1 MVTFIRR
8 SAWTFGLGSV
18 LVLGCGTTPDVAE
31 TAEAAGGGMEEGG
44 ADGQGG
50 DPGSEPLNDRPD
62 HGVHVG
68 MHDEPGED
76 PCDPV
81 ALGCGDH
88 ATCVGTESTG
98 QCVCEGGF
106 AGDGYACSNI
116 DECMLGSAVC
126 DPHASCFDTVGS
138 YTCECDPGFVGDG
151 STCDDVDECAN
162 GSAHCDDSAQCF
174 NLVGSFACTC
184 PPGFAPHGG
193 GCVDIDEC
201 AGEPGPCAAEAM
213 CTNLPGGFACA
224 CPPGYFGDGF
234 NCAVC
239 VILDGQC
246 YVEGQ

>member
-106 AGDGYACSNI
+106 AGDEG
-116 DECMLGSAVC
+116 
-126 DPHASCFDTVGS
+126 HAEHAFGAIPLHRRPTGFDDNQPV
-138 YTCECDPGFVGDG
+138 
-151 STCDDVDECAN
+151 A
-162 GSAHCDDSAQCF
+162 
-174 NLVGSFACTC
+174 
-184 PPGFAPHGG
+184 AP
-193 GCVDIDEC
+193 
-201 AGEPGPCAAEAM
+201 
-213 CTNLPGGFACA
+213 
-224 CPPGYFGDGF
+224 
-234 NCAVC
+234 
-239 VILDGQC
+239 
-246 YVEGQ
+246 